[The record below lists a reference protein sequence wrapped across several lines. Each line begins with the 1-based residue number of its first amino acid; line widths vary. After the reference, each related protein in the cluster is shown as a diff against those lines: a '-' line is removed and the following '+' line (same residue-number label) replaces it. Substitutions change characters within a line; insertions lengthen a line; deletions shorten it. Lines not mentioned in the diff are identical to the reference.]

1 MRVERFGHLYRSR
14 EKTLHLQRRGG
25 EAAMNE
31 VAEEIRLEEEA
42 KKNTA
47 VSDLVDFIR
56 DLDGSVQDLFA
67 RIERLELEVQRL
79 RDDVNYLLTKI

>member
-1 MRVERFGHLYRSR
+1 M
-14 EKTLHLQRRGG
+14 K
-25 EAAMNE
+25 E

>member
-1 MRVERFGHLYRSR
+1 
-14 EKTLHLQRRGG
+14 
-25 EAAMNE
+25 MNE
-31 VAEEIRLEEEA
+31 AAEEIRLEEEA

>member
-1 MRVERFGHLYRSR
+1 
-14 EKTLHLQRRGG
+14 
-25 EAAMNE
+25 MNE